1 MQASLRSY
9 QTPDRRHGY
18 QSPSET
24 NLLYHA
30 RLRGHRPLRY
40 YQVKPLQK
48 LAIFLSSESLPTTS
62 TTTCALCIHYDIHS
76 VPSSSL
82 PRRSYHT
89 FIDPILLHEGIINLT
104 RLPILDHI
112 DNPFPVKPI
121 ETRALH
127 VSMTHSEYN
136 VPFLDSLRLH
146 LLLIFIYLHQ
156 RHPDHGCYSAMMQK
170 YKSPHLQYSIILHLL
185 TTRATIWGGY

>member
-1 MQASLRSY
+1 M
-9 QTPDRRHGY
+9 
-18 QSPSET
+18 
-24 NLLYHA
+24 
-30 RLRGHRPLRY
+30 
-40 YQVKPLQK
+40 KPLQK

-89 FIDPILLHEGIINLT
+89 FIDPILLHEGIINLA
-104 RLPILDHI
+104 RPPILDHI
-112 DNPFPVKPI
+112 DNSFPVKPI

-136 VPFLDSLRLH
+136 VPFPRFTSTSSPAHLH
-146 LLLIFIYLHQ
+146 LPPPASPRSWLLF
-156 RHPDHGCYSAMMQK
+156 
-170 YKSPHLQYSIILHLL
+170 LQGRKESTIPRTCSTPVFFPI
-185 TTRATIWGGY
+185 TRATIWGGY

>member
-1 MQASLRSY
+1 M
-9 QTPDRRHGY
+9 
-18 QSPSET
+18 
-24 NLLYHA
+24 
-30 RLRGHRPLRY
+30 
-40 YQVKPLQK
+40 KPLQK
-48 LAIFLSSESLPTTS
+48 LATFLSSESLPTTS

-89 FIDPILLHEGIINLT
+89 FIDPILLHEGIINFT

-156 RHPDHGCYSAMMQK
+156 RHPDHGCYFCKDAKKVQF
-170 YKSPHLQYSIILHLL
+170 PALAVLQFFFPSYPGDDLGRLLIYEIIFLRIPSMLNSNHSLS
-185 TTRATIWGGY
+185 TNQ

>member
-1 MQASLRSY
+1 M
-9 QTPDRRHGY
+9 
-18 QSPSET
+18 
-24 NLLYHA
+24 
-30 RLRGHRPLRY
+30 
-40 YQVKPLQK
+40 KPLQK
-48 LAIFLSSESLPTTS
+48 LATFLSSESLPTTS

-89 FIDPILLHEGIINLT
+89 FIDPILLHEGIINFT

-156 RHPDHGCYSAMMQK
+156 RHPDHGCYSAMMQE
-170 YKSPHLQYSIILHLL
+170 YKSPHLQYSILPFPNYPGDDLGRLL
-185 TTRATIWGGY
+185 IYEIIFLRIPSMLNSNHSLSTNQ